1 MNVVGSNY
9 IPVQANE
16 VMPMAEGRSGADD
29 GWQQVGSYVNWDSKN
44 GVTGD
49 GWQGLIDAP
58 YSPFYNM
65 DADQIVEHINECGNL
80 NTYFS
85 QIADLSNRQQDAFYD
100 YLKGIYGYTEEF
112 GCIGD
117 KIF

>member
-29 GWQQVGSYVNWDSKN
+29 GWQQVGSYVNWDSVN
-44 GVTGD
+44 GVTGE
-49 GWQGLIDAP
+49 GWQELINAP
-58 YSPFYNM
+58 HSPFGNM
-65 DADQIVEHINECGNL
+65 DANQIVEHINDYGNL

-85 QIADLSNRQQDAFYD
+85 RIADLSKREQDAFYNR
-100 YLKGIYGYTEEF
+100 LKEKYGYTDES